1 MDTLTRTKSGR
12 SRHRRWFP
20 IPSIVTLAF
29 WRVRETWRL
38 LMVAGLG
45 VLVAVIII
53 CSVPLFSNVSLT
65 AGLRSVL
72 SASPQDAQVSL
83 TATALRFDQHIFT
96 ENIDQPLQALVHQEL
111 GSYISK
117 PPEFV
122 LQMQGLD
129 VISSDSSTSG
139 DQMTLLGFNTQ
150 EAASHAH
157 LLAGQFPQPTSTD
170 LQLAISQKTADSL
183 HMTIGDTIPLGFSTL
198 YTLPQG
204 GTKLVPQTLN
214 AQVTGIF
221 ATTTNDLYW
230 QGNAF
235 DPTTL
240 GGGIRYKALMSPST
254 YLALL
259 TRLGNAF
266 GGDQEGV
273 FFAVGQ
279 APVLAWYYS
288 LNINHISINN
298 LDDLIARFSTT
309 QTRIANSYG
318 QGVYLSNPQISGP
331 ALATSSTSSTIE
343 RYRDRVDV
351 ATVPSSMLALQM
363 LALIL
368 FFVSMITNLLV
379 ERQASV
385 IALLRSRG
393 ASRQQI
399 LGSFI
404 IQSLGVG
411 LIALIAGPLLALPT
425 VRLLGQYLLA
435 SVDQHALN
443 TLDSNPLQTAW
454 SLHWYALAAAVCSII
469 TMIIAVRG
477 STSQDVLA
485 LRREATRSTRR
496 SLWRRLN
503 LDTIFIIIG
512 LTGFVL
518 SLYVTNSDALDTRSN
533 LLISTPLTLVAPILL
548 VLAGIFLFL
557 RFFPL
562 LLRLA
567 AWLAARRPGAPSMVA
582 IAQMARSPRQA
593 TSMIL
598 LLALAS
604 SFGIFAIIFNAS
616 QTQQTINI
624 TSHEVGADF
633 SGTIPQSP
641 LAQPSLAKQTAAYR
655 RLPGVTSASLGYSS
669 EAIPSGNN
677 QSLVLQIRAVDTTT
691 YAQTAIW
698 TRQDSSQPLA
708 SLMQEL
714 AKKSLSSPSPIPAIV
729 DALTWNTLDLS
740 SQATF
745 LVAFPGSS
753 TFLTFV
759 AIDEVQH
766 IPSINDSLVS
776 GGTSDYS
783 PPGGILLDYQTF
795 AKTFQTTTGSAV
807 ERNQVWLRTTDDPT
821 ALSKLRAALNQ
832 GPLAL
837 NPVYDRRVMLAQ
849 AQSDPLYINLIGV
862 LTLGAA
868 TVILLALVGN
878 LIASWL
884 NARSRLTNFAMLRAL
899 GGSPAQLASILIF
912 EQSII
917 YSAAIGLGILF
928 GGLLAATVVPALVFS
943 SIPQAPNITS
953 EEFYVIQR
961 VLPVTVVIPPA
972 LLVALALLV
981 LLCMIA
987 LGMMARIVSKPS
999 ISQTLRLNED

>member
-1 MDTLTRTKSGR
+1 M
-12 SRHRRWFP
+12 
-20 IPSIVTLAF
+20 VTLAF

-45 VLVAVIII
+45 ILIAVIIL
-53 CSVPLFSNVSLT
+53 CSVPLFSTVSLT

-72 SASPQDAQVSL
+72 SASPQDAQVTL

-96 ENIDQPLQALVHQEL
+96 QNIDQPLQALVHQEL
-111 GSYISK
+111 GSYINK
-117 PPEFV
+117 PPEFI

-129 VISSDSSTSG
+129 IISSDSSTSG
-139 DQMTLLGFNTQ
+139 DHMTLLGFNTQ
-150 EAASHAH
+150 EAASHVH
-157 LLAGQFPQPTSTD
+157 LLAGQIPQPTSAN
-170 LQLAISQKTADSL
+170 LQLAISQKTAERL
-183 HMTIGDTIPLGFSTL
+183 QVTVGDTISLGFSAL
-198 YTLPQG
+198 YTLPEG

-214 AQVTGIF
+214 TQVTGIF

-240 GGGIRYKALMSPST
+240 PGGIGYTALMSTST
-254 YLALL
+254 YLALI
-259 TRLGNAF
+259 THLGNAF
-266 GGDQEGV
+266 GEDQEGV
-273 FFAVGQ
+273 FFAAGQ
-279 APVLAWYYS
+279 EPLLAWFYA
-288 LNINHISINN
+288 LNINYVSINN

-309 QTRIANSYG
+309 QTRIANRYG
-318 QGVYLSNPQISGP
+318 QGVYLSNPQIVGP

-343 RYRDRVDV
+343 RYRDRVAV
-351 ATVPSSMLALQM
+351 ATVPASILALQM
-363 LALIL
+363 LALML

-379 ERQASV
+379 ERQTTA

-399 LGSFI
+399 LGSFV

-411 LIALIAGPLLALPT
+411 VIALIAGPLLALPT

-435 SVDQHALN
+435 SADQHALT
-443 TLDSNPLQTAW
+443 TLDSDLLQTAW
-454 SLHWYALAAAVCSII
+454 SLRWYALAAVVCSII

-477 STSQDVLA
+477 STSRDVLA

-503 LDTIFIIIG
+503 LDTIFIIIA

-518 SLYVTNSDALDTRSN
+518 SLYVTNTGALDTRSN
-533 LLISTPLTLVAPILL
+533 LLISTPLALVAPILL

-557 RFFPL
+557 RLFPL

-567 AWLAARRPGAPSMVA
+567 ARLAARRPGAPSMIA
-582 IAQMARSPRQA
+582 IAHMARSPQQA

-624 TSHEVGADF
+624 TGHEVGADF
-633 SGTIPQSP
+633 SGTIPQSS

-655 RLPGVTSASLGYSS
+655 GLPGVTSASLGYSS
-669 EAIPSGNN
+669 EAVPSGNN

-698 TRQDSSQPLA
+698 TRQDSSQPLD
-708 SLMQEL
+708 SLMKDL
-714 AKKSLSSPSPIPAIV
+714 AQKSASSPSPIPTIV

-740 SQATF
+740 DQPTF

-753 TFLTFV
+753 TFMTFV

-766 IPSINDSLVS
+766 IPTINDSLVS

-783 PPGGILLDYQTF
+783 PPGGLILDYKTF
-795 AKTFQTTTGSAV
+795 ATAFQAATGAAV
-807 ERNQVWLRTTDDPT
+807 ERNQVWLRTTDDPA
-821 ALSKLRAALNQ
+821 ALSKLRTALNQ

-837 NPVYDRRVMLAQ
+837 NQVYDRRVMLAQ

-868 TVILLALVGN
+868 TVLLLALGGN

-899 GGSPAQLASILIF
+899 GSTPRQLASILLV
-912 EQSII
+912 EQSLI
-917 YSAAIGLGILF
+917 YGIAIGLGIFF
-928 GGLLAATVVPALVFS
+928 GGLLAVTVVPALVLS
-943 SIPQAPNITS
+943 SILQAPDITS
-953 EEFYVIQR
+953 EEFYILQR
-961 VLPVTVVIPPA
+961 VLPVSVVIPPA
-972 LLVALALLV
+972 LLVALVGLGV
-981 LLCMIA
+981 VCMLA
-987 LGMMARIVSKPS
+987 LGMMARIVATPS